1 MGSPTDK
8 NYPKK
13 LMTLD
18 VKKSVDKFRF
28 LKSYLKLSAMP
39 SVNFL
44 LLLNAFAVLK
54 LNMKISIKPTNSVK
68 LFNSAK
74 ELIWTTV
81 TKNPATI
88 GTAIIV
94 AD

>member
-1 MGSPTDK
+1 S
-8 NYPKK
+8 KK

-28 LKSYLKLSAMP
+28 LKTYLKLSAIP
-39 SVNFL
+39 SVNFML
-44 LLLNAFAVLK
+44 LLTAFAGLK
-54 LNMKISIKPTNSVK
+54 RNIKIRIKPTNSVK

-74 ELIWTTV
+74 VLMWTRV
-81 TKNPATI
+81 TKYPATI
-88 GTAIIV
+88 GTVIIV